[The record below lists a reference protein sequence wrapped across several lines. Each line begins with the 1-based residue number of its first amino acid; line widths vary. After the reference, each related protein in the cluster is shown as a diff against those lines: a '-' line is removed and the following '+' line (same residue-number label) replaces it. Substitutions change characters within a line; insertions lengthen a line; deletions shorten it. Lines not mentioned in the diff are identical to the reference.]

1 MRAITICLIAIA
13 VTGNVLTSTALA
25 QGSNAAVRLNLPGGG
40 AQIICLASA
49 IELGVSGTELLLRA
63 DALQNNLG
71 CPPGVTSPTTD
82 PGVDQPTQ
90 SLRGST
96 NARAILRL
104 DLPGGGST
112 DKCLL
117 LGSGAASAVD
127 QASFMNLQALQADG
141 GCPPPAVV
149 TLNDFQISPS
159 TLNIADG
166 VSNCVLGGQPR
177 QCLSLSWNTSV
188 APGVLTPVCTV
199 SQTAP
204 GGEFSMQPAGFD
216 NPGTFVNPGNPGQFV
231 SIENEL
237 LWPVNALSAST
248 GSKSFRMQCEP
259 GGQSITRTVT
269 FNESFVDINSFNITQ
284 TSAEQGGTINFSWN
298 VSLINNPP
306 GASCELRS
314 LTSGIINPVTINVQ
328 TTPVGSSQASILP
341 GASLGNRV
349 FRFSCSPGNDSLDD
363 NVEIIEPGLL
373 ELQTFDIIQTS
384 AAPGSTINFN
394 WTLTRSGTPQNPSCT
409 LSANNSGVLAQA
421 VTINNPGDTGS
432 GSASILSGSP
442 GGAQGFTFSCSPGGT
457 STGDVVNVIT
467 PEVIPVSFV
476 PDAIAI
482 RGQSLDFDWSALLVN
497 NPPSPTCTVSSPNVV
512 NSLDI
517 VLPTSPANQSGSNSI
532 DILGNA
538 PLGDRT
544 LRFQCNPGG
553 QFIEAVVNVQ
563 SPPPPAVFI
572 EQFELIESSVPQGGV
587 INASWTARL
596 ENSPVAPYCLLLSN
610 GVIVGN
616 IKLFP
621 LPLSPSNQSG
631 EGSADIRSDAIIN
644 PGNNVTFACGP
655 DIDNFTA
662 FTESLVVTLEVVPAS
677 SPNVGIQTF
686 NIREDSINPGQSFTF
701 DWAVVV
707 SGSPP
712 SPSCLLTS
720 SMSGVIADQTVNL
733 QPTPSNQSGSLTV
746 PLLSGAPTGV
756 QLFNFSCSPGSSTR
770 SDSLTIVPPDAN
782 PRVQINSF
790 SLSQDSAVQGSN
802 IGFNWNVTLIDNP
815 ATPVCSVNATGVIN
829 SVTIPLATSPSTQSG
844 SGNAT
849 ILGSAPTGV
858 RTFTLNCSP
867 GGSSSIDTALIT
879 APATPEIFIDDF
891 QIVQS
896 SVERGGFIDF
906 NWAVSLVNNP
916 LNPSCSLSA
925 VGVLNN
931 NPVNIP
937 LSAAPT
943 QSGNGSAQISASA
956 PTGNRNF
963 VFSCTSPGTGSVTR
977 VVEITANPTPSV
989 GIIDFNA
996 DEADVLQ
1003 GGSFNFNWS
1012 VLLTDIAGPG
1022 IASCTLS
1029 SPGVLAAPVTI
1040 QLDPINGLTQSGVA
1054 SAQVSATAGTG
1065 VQSLQFSCT
1074 PGGALRTDSIN
1085 VQSSGGDP
1093 DVIINSFN
1101 IIQATASVGS
1111 QLQFDWSI
1119 TLVDGPQNVS
1129 CTLSS
1134 DNASVINNFTL
1145 NLPSSPSLQSGSSTV
1160 NINPTAATGAQGF
1173 RFTCQ
1178 PGGDQLVDSVNITL
1192 EEDPI
1197 IEINSFNII
1206 ETGAAQGGTI
1216 NFVWDVT
1223 LLNNPANPQCVLS
1236 SNSTGVIS
1244 DQVIN
1249 LAASPANQNGGGS
1262 VSISTTAA
1270 TGIQGFLFE
1279 CTPGTQSRT
1288 DSVNITAPG
1297 TLNLLFFDL
1306 RNISAA
1312 QGSDII
1318 FDFTV
1323 QRINNPVNPEC
1334 TLTGI
1339 DNSTTPVNVIDP
1351 VTIPIP
1357 TFGTTVQDIVG
1368 ASATILIDAPLGN
1381 ATFTLNC
1388 SPGGQS
1394 AAETIQI
1401 TTLPDPS
1408 ISINSFNIIEQ
1419 SVNPGDTI
1427 NFDYSVERIGVPAQP
1442 QCVLLATNT
1451 IDTVTIDI
1459 ATSGSANVTGSG
1471 TAEILASAPSGNINF
1486 TFACRVSPADPFVD
1500 AFTDIVFIN

>member
-1 MRAITICLIAIA
+1 VNRMRAIITCLIVIA
-13 VTGNVLTSTALA
+13 VTGNVLTSTAMA
-25 QGSNAAVRLNLPGGG
+25 QGTNAAVWLNLPGGG
-40 AQIICLASA
+40 ADLICLDSG
-49 IELGVSGTELLLRA
+49 ISVSVDGTDLLLTA
-63 DALQNNLG
+63 AALQDNLG
-71 CPPGVTSPTTD
+71 CPAGATAPATPAAHAEQTD
-82 PGVDQPTQ
+82 
-90 SLRGST
+90 LRGATST
-96 NARAILRL
+96 RAVLRL
-104 DLPGGGST
+104 GLPSGGSI
-112 DKCLL
+112 DKCLQL
-117 LGSGAASAVD
+117 DSNANILDQSAFIH
-127 QASFMNLQALQADG
+127 AQALQDDG

-149 TLNDFQISPS
+149 TLNDFQISPA

-166 VSNCVLGGQPR
+166 ASNCMIGGLPR
-177 QCLSLSWNTSV
+177 QCLTLSWNTTV
-188 APGVLTPVCTV
+188 APGVLMPLCQVI
-199 SQTAP
+199 QTAP
-204 GGEFSMQPAGFD
+204 SGEFSMQPAGFD
-216 NPGTFVNPGNPGQFV
+216 NPSSFVNPGSPGQFV
-231 SIENEL
+231 SIDNEL
-237 LWPVNALSAST
+237 LWPVNALSANT
-248 GSKSFRMQCEP
+248 GSKSFRMLCEP

-269 FNESFVDINSFNITQ
+269 FNESFVEIIDFNITQ
-284 TSAEQGGTINFSWN
+284 SSAGQGSTIDFNW
-298 VSLINNPP
+298 SLSLNNNPP
-306 GASCELRS
+306 AASCELRS
-314 LTSGIINPVTINVQ
+314 LTSGVIDPVPINAQ
-328 TTPVGSSQASILP
+328 TTPVGSSQATILP

-349 FRFSCSPGNDSLDD
+349 FRFSCSPGNDNADD
-363 NVEIIEPGLL
+363 AVNITAPGVV
-373 ELQTFDIIQTS
+373 ELQSFAISQSS
-384 AAPGSTINFN
+384 AAPGDTIDFN
-394 WTLTRSGTPQNPSCT
+394 WTLEAIGNPQNPSCT
-409 LSANNSGVLAQA
+409 LSADNSGVLAQP
-421 VTINNPGDTGS
+421 VTINNPNDSDS
-432 GSASILSGSP
+432 GSATILSDSP

-457 STGDVVNVIT
+457 SEGDVVNVIT

-544 LRFQCNPGG
+544 LRLQCNPGG
-553 QFIEAVVNVQ
+553 QFIEEVVDVQ
-563 SPPPPAVFI
+563 DPPPAAMFVNSFDI
-572 EQFELIESSVPQGGV
+572 AEDTAPVGGIINYSFSVTLINNPPNPGCRLNSNELINQV
-587 INASWTARL
+587 IIALDPSKDTQFVTGTTTIKDDASLDQVFDVSIRCFPDNTTPA
-596 ENSPVAPYCLLLSN
+596 NGSN
-610 GVIVGN
+610 TMVDT
-616 IKLFP
+616 LMAT
-621 LPLSPSNQSG
+621 PSNTPTTAIANFEIIELSII
-631 EGSADIRSDAIIN
+631 EDA
-644 PGNNVTFACGP
+644 
-655 DIDNFTA
+655 
-662 FTESLVVTLEVVPAS
+662 
-677 SPNVGIQTF
+677 
-686 NIREDSINPGQSFTF
+686 SFTF
-701 DWAVVV
+701 DWQVVV
-707 SGSPP
+707 TGQPAAPECTFGSNN
-712 SPSCLLTS
+712 
-720 SMSGVIADQTVNL
+720 SGVIADVQVPLTA
-733 QPTPSNQSGSLTV
+733 TPMEQSGTV
-746 PLLSGAPTGV
+746 SVNLLSGAPIGIQGFT
-756 QLFNFSCSPGSSTR
+756 FSCSPGSSVRTDTLFIA
-770 SDSLTIVPPDAN
+770 SADAN
-782 PRVQINSF
+782 PRIQINAF
-790 SLSQDSAVQGSN
+790 QLNQDSALQGGS
-802 IGFNWNVTLIDNP
+802 ISFDWNVSLIDNP
-815 ATPVCSVNATGVIN
+815 QPASCVLRAAGTVVNEVPIN
-829 SVTIPLATSPSTQSG
+829 LAASPQTQSG
-844 SGNAT
+844 TSEADISLT
-849 ILGSAPTGV
+849 SPTGV
-858 RTFTLNCSP
+858 QTFTLECSP
-867 GGSSSIDTALIT
+867 GSASQIDTALII

-896 SVERGGFIDF
+896 TASTMPPDNIIDF
-906 NWAVSLVNNP
+906 SWDITMVNNP
-916 LNPSCSLSA
+916 TDVDCRLSSPGTIDQ
-925 VGVLNN
+925 VI
-931 NPVNIP
+931 IP
-937 LSAAPT
+937 LNTSGT
-943 QSGNGSAQISASA
+943 QSGNGSAQILGSA
-956 PTGNRNF
+956 TGGDKIF
-963 VFSCTSPGTGSVTR
+963 TFTCTSSDAAQVSSTQSVNISTSGS
-977 VVEITANPTPSV
+977 NPNV
-989 GIIDFNA
+989 GIIEFNVI
-996 DEADVLQ
+996 EADVLQ

-1012 VLLTDIAGPG
+1012 VVLTDITGPD

-1029 SPGVLAAPVTI
+1029 NPNILAAPVTI
-1040 QLDPINGLTQSGVA
+1040 ALDPANGDVQSGNAPAQLA
-1054 SAQVSATAGTG
+1054 SDAPIG

-1145 NLPSSPSLQSGSSTV
+1145 NLPSSPSLQSGSNTV
-1160 NINPTAATGAQGF
+1160 NINPGAATGAQGF
-1173 RFTCQ
+1173 RFTCL
-1178 PGGDQLVDSVNITL
+1178 PGGDQLVDTVNIIF
-1192 EEDPI
+1192 EDEPS

-1223 LLNNPANPQCVLS
+1223 LLNNPLNPQCVLS
-1236 SNSTGVIS
+1236 SVN
-1244 DQVIN
+1244 DVIN
-1249 LAASPANQNGGGS
+1249 DEIIDLGASPANQNGGGS

-1312 QGSDII
+1312 QGSDIT

-1323 QRINNPVNPEC
+1323 QRVNNPVNPEC
-1334 TLTGI
+1334 TLSSAG
-1339 DNSTTPVNVIDP
+1339 VIDP
-1351 VTIPIP
+1351 VTIAIP

-1388 SPGGQS
+1388 SPGVQS

-1419 SVNPGDTI
+1419 SANPGDTI
-1427 NFDYSVERIGVPAQP
+1427 NFDYSVERIGVPEQP

-1451 IDTVTIDI
+1451 IDDVIIDI

>member
-1 MRAITICLIAIA
+1 MRAIIICLIAIA

-40 AQIICLASA
+40 AEIICLASA

-71 CPPGVTSPTTD
+71 CPPGVTSPSTD
-82 PGVDQPTQ
+82 AEVDQPTQ

-117 LGSGAASAVD
+117 LGSAAASAVD

-149 TLNDFQISPS
+149 TLNDFQITPS

-166 VSNCVLGGQPR
+166 VSNCMLGGQPR
-177 QCLSLSWNTSV
+177 QCLSLSWNTAV

-259 GGQSITRTVT
+259 GGQSITRTVI
-269 FNESFVDINSFNITQ
+269 FNESFVDINSFNISQ

-314 LTSGIINPVTINVQ
+314 LSNGIINPVTINAQ
-328 TTPVGSSQASILP
+328 TTPVGSSQTTILP

-349 FRFSCSPGNDSLDD
+349 FRFSCSPGNDSVDD
-363 NVEIIEPGLL
+363 TVNITVPGVLT
-373 ELQTFDIIQTS
+373 LQTFNISQSS

-394 WTLTRSGTPQNPSCT
+394 WTLTSSGTPQNPSCT
-409 LSANNSGVLAQA
+409 LSANNSGVLAQP
-421 VTINNPGDTGS
+421 VTINNPGDSGS
-432 GSASILSGSP
+432 GSATILSGSP

-457 STGDVVNVIT
+457 SAGDVVNVIT

-476 PDAIAI
+476 PDAVAI

-497 NPPSPTCTVSSPNVV
+497 NPPSPTCTVSAPNVV
-512 NSLDI
+512 NPLTI
-517 VLPTSPANQSGSNSI
+517 NLPTSPANLNGNNSI
-532 DILGNA
+532 AILGNA
-538 PLGDRT
+538 PLGNRT
-544 LRFQCNPGG
+544 LRFQCTPGN
-553 QFIEAVVNVQ
+553 QFIDAVVNVQ
-563 SPPPPAVFI
+563 VPAPPTVAITAFDMEPSATQGTIASFTYAV
-572 EQFELIESSVPQGGV
+572 E
-587 INASWTARL
+587 
-596 ENSPVAPYCLLLSN
+596 LSN
-610 GVIVGN
+610 NPPDPQCVLVSIGIIN
-616 IKLFP
+616 NLFFD
-621 LPLSPSNQSG
+621 LALSPTTQSG
-631 EGSADIRSDAIIN
+631 SGTVQILSTAS
-644 PGNNVTFACGP
+644 PGDRTFRLNCGP
-655 DIDNFTA
+655 DAANLTQNQAVDDMQILLPT
-662 FTESLVVTLEVVPAS
+662 TQ
-677 SPNVGIQTF
+677 NVGIQTF
-686 NIREDSINPGQSFTF
+686 NIREDSINPGQSFIF
-701 DWAVVV
+701 DWSVVV
-707 SGSPP
+707 SGSPA
-712 SPSCLLTS
+712 SPSCVLS
-720 SMSGVIADQTVNL
+720 SNVSGVIADQTINL
-733 QPTPSNQSGSLTV
+733 GSTPSNQSGSLTV
-746 PLLSGAPTGV
+746 PLLPGAPTGV

-802 IGFNWNVTLIDNP
+802 IGFNWNVTLIDSP

-996 DEADVLQ
+996 VEADVLQ

-1029 SPGVLAAPVTI
+1029 SPGVLTAPVTI

-1093 DVIINSFN
+1093 DVIINNFN
-1101 IIQATASVGS
+1101 IVETEAARGAQI
-1111 QLQFDWSI
+1111 QFDWSI
-1119 TLVDGPQNVS
+1119 TLVDAPQNVS

-1134 DNASVINNFTL
+1134 DNATVINNFTL
-1145 NLPSSPSLQSGSSTV
+1145 NLASSPSLQSGSNTV
-1160 NINPTAATGAQGF
+1160 NINTGAATGAQGF
-1173 RFTCQ
+1173 RFTCL
-1178 PGGDQLVDSVNITL
+1178 PGGDQLVDSVLITTVPTARI
-1192 EEDPI
+1192 D
-1197 IEINSFNII
+1197 INSFNII

-1223 LLNNPANPQCVLS
+1223 LLNNPASPQCVLR
-1236 SNSTGVIS
+1236 SNSNGVIS

-1270 TGIQGFLFE
+1270 TGNQTFTFVCNPDGEF
-1279 CTPGTQSRT
+1279 RT

-1312 QGSDII
+1312 QGSDIT

-1323 QRINNPVNPEC
+1323 QRVNNPVNPEC
-1334 TLTGI
+1334 TLSSPG
-1339 DNSTTPVNVIDP
+1339 VIDP
-1351 VTIPIP
+1351 VTIAIP

-1368 ASATILIDAPLGN
+1368 ASATIRVDAPLGN

-1401 TTLPDPS
+1401 TLLPDPS

-1419 SVNPGDTI
+1419 TANPDSII

-1451 IDTVTIDI
+1451 IIDEI
-1459 ATSGSANVTGSG
+1459 VEISTTGSANVTGSG
-1471 TAEILASAPSGNINF
+1471 SVQILASAPSGNINF
-1486 TFACRVSPADPFVD
+1486 TFACRVSPTDPFVD